1 MSAFPIPITAIF
13 AALLALLL
21 VVLSVRVTLLRRS
34 KKVSLLDGGDAEL
47 TRAMRVQGNF
57 IEYVPLA
64 LGLIGMAEW
73 MHAPAW
79 LVYLLAA
86 LLLLAR
92 ISHAFGLSLGKF
104 PARAFGSGGTW
115 LVLVVAALVVLVRVA

>member
-1 MSAFPIPITAIF
+1 MNAFPVPITAIF

-21 VVLSVRVTLLRRS
+21 VVLSVRVTLLRRK
-34 KKVSLLDGGDAEL
+34 KKVSLLDGGDSEL

-64 LGLIGMAEW
+64 LGLIGLIEW
-73 MHAPAW
+73 SHAPAW
-79 LVYLLAA
+79 LVYLLSV

-92 ISHAFGLSLGKF
+92 FSHAFGISMGKF

-115 LVLVVAALVVLVRVA
+115 LVLVVSALIVL

>member
-1 MSAFPIPITAIF
+1 MSVFPIPITAIF

-21 VVLSVRVTLLRRS
+21 VVLSVRVTLLRRR

-64 LGLIGMAEW
+64 LALIGMAEW

-79 LVYLLAA
+79 LVYLLAV

-104 PARAFGSGGTW
+104 PARAFGSGTTW
-115 LVLVVAALVVLVRVA
+115 LVLVVAALVVLVRAA